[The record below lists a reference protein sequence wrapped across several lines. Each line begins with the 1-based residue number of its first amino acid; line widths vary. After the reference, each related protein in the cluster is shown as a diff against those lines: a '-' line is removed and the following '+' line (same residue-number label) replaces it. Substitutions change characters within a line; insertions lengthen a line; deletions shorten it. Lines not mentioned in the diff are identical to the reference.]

1 MLLPSATKRRLSQI
15 ALVAALFCVSL
26 LASPLPATGQSVEE
40 IKKARE
46 DLLRDSA
53 DLDKEI
59 EVQRQKLLETS
70 GQAKTLDGA
79 VRTLDASVK
88 KIDTSIKKT
97 EVGIKTHEL
106 TILTL
111 AESIAKNRAQAA
123 RDRAAVTRLLG
134 SMDATQAESGLERIL
149 VADELGAVWESLD
162 AASSV
167 RDQLRATA
175 ATLEAVTEQL
185 SAEELAERVEKE
197 RLSQARKALSG
208 ERESAATAKAE
219 KAELLAETRNQEA
232 EYQRILNEKLAQK
245 EKFEAA
251 LREFEEQLQI
261 AIDPDGYPKPRRG
274 ILAWPL
280 REPIRITQLFG
291 GTAFAKQHASAYGRP
306 FHPGVDIGAP
316 TGEPIKAALGG
327 TIAAIGNTDA
337 VRGCVSWGKWVL
349 VKHANGLST
358 LYAHMSG
365 FAVGEGDTVSI
376 GQTIGYVGAT
386 GYATGPHLHITVY
399 VTQGVSVRRFEEFK
413 TQTGCSGA
421 TTPVAPHEAYLDP
434 MDYLPSL

>member
-175 ATLEAVTEQL
+175 ATLQAATEQKNAV
-185 SAEELAERVEKE
+185 S
-197 RLSQARKALSG
+197 
-208 ERESAATAKAE
+208 
-219 KAELLAETRNQEA
+219 
-232 EYQRILNEKLAQK
+232 
-245 EKFEAA
+245 
-251 LREFEEQLQI
+251 
-261 AIDPDGYPKPRRG
+261 PPM
-274 ILAWPL
+274 
-280 REPIRITQLFG
+280 
-291 GTAFAKQHASAYGRP
+291 GT
-306 FHPGVDIGAP
+306 
-316 TGEPIKAALGG
+316 
-327 TIAAIGNTDA
+327 
-337 VRGCVSWGKWVL
+337 
-349 VKHANGLST
+349 
-358 LYAHMSG
+358 
-365 FAVGEGDTVSI
+365 
-376 GQTIGYVGAT
+376 
-386 GYATGPHLHITVY
+386 
-399 VTQGVSVRRFEEFK
+399 
-413 TQTGCSGA
+413 
-421 TTPVAPHEAYLDP
+421 
-434 MDYLPSL
+434 

>member
-306 FHPGVDIGAP
+306 FHPGVDIGGRANQGGARWHDRGNRQHRRGARLRLLGQVG
-316 TGEPIKAALGG
+316 TGEARQRPLHALRPYVWLRRRGRRHGFNWADHRLRRRDRLRHRAAPPHHRLRHPGRLR
-327 TIAAIGNTDA
+327 AP
-337 VRGCVSWGKWVL
+337 VRGVQD
-349 VKHANGLST
+349 ANGL
-358 LYAHMSG
+358 L
-365 FAVGEGDTVSI
+365 
-376 GQTIGYVGAT
+376 
-386 GYATGPHLHITVY
+386 
-399 VTQGVSVRRFEEFK
+399 
-413 TQTGCSGA
+413 GCHHSRSAARGL
-421 TTPVAPHEAYLDP
+421 PRPDG
-434 MDYLPSL
+434 LPS